1 MIGAAKKVKECDVDC
16 ARAEGCKLEVVWNDI
31 LVIRRMPALQGQPVC
46 VLVVLLVRLLLPG
59 EEKRQVARLCRQYK
73 AVQAWM

>member
-1 MIGAAKKVKECDVDC
+1 MVSAAQKVEECDVDG

-31 LVIRRMPALQGQPVC
+31 LVIRRMPALQGQSVR
-46 VLVVLLVRLLLPG
+46 LLAVLLVRLRLPR
-59 EEKRQVARLCRQYK
+59 EEKRHAARLCRQYK